1 MLMSSGG
8 SSHHR
13 FLEKPVDLSEGLEAE
28 GLTKKVV
35 EE

>member
-1 MLMSSGG
+1 MSSGG

-13 FLEKPVDLSEGLEAE
+13 FLKRPFESSEGLEAE